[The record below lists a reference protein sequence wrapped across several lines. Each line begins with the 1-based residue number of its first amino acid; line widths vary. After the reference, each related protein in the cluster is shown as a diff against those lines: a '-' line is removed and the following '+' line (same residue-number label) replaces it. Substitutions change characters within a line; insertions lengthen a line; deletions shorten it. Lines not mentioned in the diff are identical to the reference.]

1 MPEQNLKEY
10 DFIIIG
16 AGSAG
21 AVLANRLSASD
32 QHQVLLLEAGGTD
45 RRLFVQMPIGYGK
58 TYYDERVNWKYHTQP
73 VAALNNKP
81 SYWPRGK
88 VLGGSS
94 SINAMVYVRGHPQDY
109 NDWAT
114 TAPGWSWADVAPIFK
129 RMEAWD
135 GEQHPDRGTDGP
147 LSVHST
153 HTQAHPLC
161 DHFFAASQ
169 QLQIPFNTDYNVN
182 DMEGAAL
189 FQITTKDGWRGST
202 SRCYLRPALKRNNLT
217 LETHAHVKRLITNGN
232 RAEKVEYQQRGKS
245 VTVKARCEIILCAGA
260 VNSPQLLELS
270 GIGDP
275 DRLKSLGIQP
285 THSLPHVG
293 ENLSDHL
300 GADIVCRSRLP
311 SLNQELRPLIGKIK
325 SGLQFIFGRKGP
337 LSLSVNQAGGFIRS
351 QPGSDRPDLQ
361 LYFSPLSY
369 TRAPVGT
376 RPLVNP
382 DPFPGFLLGFN
393 PCKPTSTG
401 NTHIRSDNPFEAPS
415 IQPNYLTTEHDRHL
429 MLEGMRLMRRY
440 TSTEAMQQ
448 LVEEEIYP
456 GVNIQSNDELTR
468 FIADNAWTVFH
479 PCGTCR
485 MGTGPTDSVVDP
497 SLNVHGMQGL
507 RVADASVFPSIPT
520 GNTNGPAI
528 MVGEKASELILQ
540 DYPA

>member
-1 MPEQNLKEY
+1 MPEHNSKEF

-21 AVLANRLSASD
+21 AVIANRLSASG

-58 TYYDERVNWKYHTQP
+58 TYYDERVNWKYQTQP
-73 VAALNNKP
+73 VPALNNKP

-109 NDWAT
+109 DDWAT
-114 TAPGWSWADVAPIFK
+114 SAPGWSWADVAPIFK

-135 GEQHPDRGTDGP
+135 GEQHADRGSDGL

-153 HTQAHPLC
+153 HKQAHPLC

-169 QLQIPFNTDYNVN
+169 QLQIPFNKDYNAN

-189 FQITTKDGWRGST
+189 FQITTKNGWRGST
-202 SRCYLRPALKRNNLT
+202 STCYLRPALKRNNLS
-217 LETHAHVKRLITNGN
+217 LETHAHVTRLIASGN
-232 RAEKVEYQQRGKS
+232 RVNQIEYLQKGRHI
-245 VTVKARCEIILCAGA
+245 TVKARREIIVSAGA

-270 GIGDP
+270 GIGNP
-275 DRLKSLGIQP
+275 ERLNSVGITP
-285 THSLPHVG
+285 LHSLPQVG

-311 SLNQELRPLIGKIK
+311 SLNQELRPLTGKIK
-325 SGLQFIFGRKGP
+325 AGLQFMFGRKGP

-351 QPGSDRPDLQ
+351 QPESDRPDLQ

-369 TRAPVGT
+369 TRAPAGT
-376 RPLVNP
+376 RPLVTP

-393 PCKPTSTG
+393 PCKPTSIG
-401 NTHIRSDNPFEAPS
+401 DTHIKSANPFEVPS
-415 IQPNYLTTEHDRHL
+415 IQPNYLTTDHDRHL

-456 GVNIQSNDELTR
+456 GAGIQSDDELTR

-485 MGTGPTDSVVDP
+485 MGASPTDSVVDAR
-497 SLNVHGMQGL
+497 LKVHGMTGL
-507 RVADASVFPSIPT
+507 RIADASVFPSIPT

-540 DYPA
+540 DNPI

>member
-1 MPEQNLKEY
+1 MPQNHTREY

-21 AVLANRLSASD
+21 AVLANRLSASGR
-32 QHQVLLLEAGGTD
+32 HQVLLLEAGGTD

-58 TYYDERVNWKYHTQP
+58 TYYDKRVNWKYHTQP
-73 VAALNNKP
+73 VPALNNKP

-109 NDWAT
+109 NDWAE
-114 TAPGWSWADVAPIFK
+114 TAPGWSWADVAPVFK

-135 GEQHPDRGTDGP
+135 GEQHPARGSDGL

-153 HTQAHPLC
+153 HNQTHPLC
-161 DHFFAASQ
+161 EHFFKASQ
-169 QLQIPFNTDYNVN
+169 QLQIPFNADYNA
-182 DMEGAAL
+182 DEMEGAAR

-202 SRCYLRPALKRNNLT
+202 ATCYLRPALNRKNLT
-217 LETHAHVKRLITNGN
+217 LETHAHVKRLTATGS
-232 RAEKVEYQQRGKS
+232 RVEQVHYRQRGKDL
-245 VTVKARCEIILCAGA
+245 TAKARCEIIMCAGA

-275 DRLKSLGIQP
+275 DRISAAGITP
-285 THSLPHVG
+285 VHSLPQVG

-311 SLNQELRPLIGKIK
+311 SLNQDLRPLTGKLK
-325 SGLQFIFGRKGP
+325 AALQFAFGRRGP
-337 LSLSVNQAGGFIRS
+337 LSLSVNQAGGFLRS
-351 QPGSDRPDLQ
+351 QPHSDRPDLQ

-376 RPLVNP
+376 RPLITP

-401 NTHIRSDNPFEAPS
+401 NIHIQSNNPFDAPA
-415 IQPNYLTTEHDRHL
+415 IQPDYLTTEHDRHL

-440 TSTEAMQQ
+440 TSTESMQQ

-456 GVNIQSNDELTR
+456 GVDVQSDDELMG

-485 MGTGPTDSVVDP
+485 MGTNETNSVVDAH
-497 SLNVHGMQGL
+497 LKVHGLQGL
-507 RVADASVFPSIPT
+507 RIADASIFPSIPT

-528 MVGEKASELILQ
+528 MVGEKASELILK
-540 DYPA
+540 DNPA